1 MCYLA
6 FIAFDVFG
14 ETYRAGKYSVLGL
27 LRSFPGIYL
36 LAGRNGLS
44 FPAGKLYQGE
54 RCGEGETEKPPNS
67 GIASNRAAKKGY
79 TSPMLF
85 YLLIKTNSQIK
96 RISLYRHCTLCQ
108 NREKQKASRYRH

>member
-1 MCYLA
+1 MFSVNLA
-6 FIAFDVFG
+6 GLESTVFWG
-14 ETYRAGKYSVLGL
+14 AVVLS
-27 LRSFPGIYL
+27 RHL
-36 LAGRNGLS
+36 LAGKDGLS